1 MADFYPDESGGEHLR
16 VQAHAKIN
24 LYLDIIGKRPDGYHE
39 IETIFHSIGLHDDI
53 YLRKRTDRQITVHC
67 EHPHVP
73 CDPRN
78 LAYRAAKLLLDD
90 ISDLNGVEI
99 TILKRIPVAAG
110 LGGGSAN
117 AAAVLCGMNVLFDLG
132 LTQSDLMQLGVQL
145 GADVP
150 FCILGGAA
158 LGRGIGEI
166 LTPLPA
172 MEQAWVLLAN
182 PGFEISTAWVYQ
194 QINLSLTPP
203 QKNVTILT
211 RCFQSGEFFNIV
223 RHLYN
228 GLEVPVL
235 SQYPAVAEIKTKL
248 NQYPSSC
255 GVLMSGSGATVFAF
269 MQNQVQ
275 ANLAAANF
283 ENDFA
288 FCSATPMSSIGV
300 CVS

>member
-1 MADFYPDESGGEHLR
+1 MADFDLR
-16 VQAHAKIN
+16 VHAHAKIN
-24 LYLDIIGKRPDGYHE
+24 LYLDVIGKRTDGYHE

-73 CDPRN
+73 CNPRN
-78 LAYRAAKLLLDD
+78 LAYRAAKLLLDGLPDLSGVD
-90 ISDLNGVEI
+90 IA
-99 TILKRIPVAAG
+99 ILKRIPVAAG
-110 LGGGSAN
+110 LGGGSAD
-117 AAAVLCGMNVLFDLG
+117 AAAVLCGLNTLFDLG
-132 LTQSDLMQLGVQL
+132 LTRSDLMQLGVQL

-166 LTPLPA
+166 LTPLPPIA
-172 MEQAWVLLAN
+172 DPWILLAN

-194 QINLSLTPP
+194 QINLSLTVPK
-203 QKNVTILT
+203 KNVTILT
-211 RCFQSGEFFNIV
+211 RCLQEGEFSKIV

-235 SQYPAVAEIKTKL
+235 SKYPAVADIKTKL
-248 NQYPSSC
+248 NKYPGSR

-269 MQNQVQ
+269 MQNQAQ

-288 FCSATPMSSIGV
+288 FCSATPMSTVGV

>member
-1 MADFYPDESGGEHLR
+1 MADFDLR

-24 LYLDIIGKRPDGYHE
+24 LYLDVSGKRPDGYHN

-53 YLRKRTDRQITVHC
+53 YLRKRVDRQITVHC

-73 CDPRN
+73 CNPHN
-78 LAYRAAKLLLDD
+78 LAYRAATLLLDD
-90 ISDLNGVEI
+90 MPDLSGVEI
-99 TILKRIPVAAG
+99 KIVKRIPAAAG
-110 LGGGSAN
+110 LGGGSAD

-132 LTQSDLMQLGVQL
+132 LTQIELMQLGVQL

-166 LTPLPA
+166 LVPLPPL
-172 MEQAWVLLAN
+172 EEAWILLAN

-194 QINLSLTPP
+194 QINLSLTVPK
-203 QKNVTILT
+203 KNVTMLI
-211 RCFQSGEFFNIV
+211 RCLRNGESFNV
-223 RHLYN
+223 ARHLYN

-235 SQYPAVAEIKTKL
+235 SKYPVVAEIKTKL
-248 NQYPSSC
+248 NKYPGSC

-269 MQNQVQ
+269 MQSRAQ

-283 ENDFA
+283 ESNFA
-288 FCSATPMSSIGV
+288 FCNATSMSSVGV
-300 CVS
+300 RIS

>member
-1 MADFYPDESGGEHLR
+1 MAMFDLR

-24 LYLDIIGKRPDGYHE
+24 LYLDIIGKRTDGYHE
-39 IETIFHSIGLHDDI
+39 IETIFHSIGLHDEI
-53 YLRKRTDRQITVHC
+53 FLRKRTDRQITLHC

-90 ISDLNGVEI
+90 TPDLSGVEI
-99 TILKRIPVAAG
+99 MILKRIPVAAG

-117 AAAVLCGMNVLFDLG
+117 AAAVLCGMNALFELG
-132 LTQSDLMQLGVQL
+132 LSQRDLMRLGVQL

-166 LTPLPA
+166 LTPLPP
-172 MEQAWVLLAN
+172 MEEAWIVLAN

-194 QINLSLTPP
+194 QINLSLTVP
-203 QKNVTILT
+203 QKNVTILA
-211 RCFQSGEFFNIV
+211 RCLRNGEFFNIG

-235 SQYPAVAEIKTKL
+235 SKYPAVAKIKTKL
-248 NQYPSSC
+248 NECPNSR

-275 ANLAAANF
+275 ANLAVANF

-288 FCSATPMSSIGV
+288 FCSATPMSSVGV
-300 CVS
+300 LIS

>member
-1 MADFYPDESGGEHLR
+1 MADFDLR

-24 LYLDIIGKRPDGYHE
+24 LYLDVIGKRPDGYHE
-39 IETIFHSIGLHDDI
+39 IETIFHSVGLHDEI
-53 YLRKRTDRQITVHC
+53 YLRKRADRQITVHC

-78 LAYRAAKLLLDD
+78 LAYRAAKLLLDT
-90 ISDLNGVEI
+90 IPDLNGVEI

-117 AAAVLCGMNVLFDLG
+117 AAAVLCGMNALFDLG
-132 LTQSDLMQLGVQL
+132 FTQTDLMQLGVQL

-166 LTPLPA
+166 LNPLPPI
-172 MEQAWVLLAN
+172 EEAWILLAN

-211 RCFQSGEFFNIV
+211 RCFQNGELFNIV

-235 SQYPAVAEIKTKL
+235 SKYPAVAEIKTKL
-248 NQYPSSC
+248 KKYPGSC

-269 MQNQVQ
+269 MQSQVQ
-275 ANLAAANF
+275 ANLAATNF
-283 ENDFA
+283 ENNFA
-288 FCSATPMSSIGV
+288 FCSATPMSSVGV
-300 CVS
+300 RIS

>member
-1 MADFYPDESGGEHLR
+1 MADFDLCVH
-16 VQAHAKIN
+16 AHGKIN
-24 LYLDIIGKRPDGYHE
+24 LYLDVIEKRPDGYHE

-78 LAYRAAKLLLDD
+78 LAYRAAKMLLDD
-90 ISDLNGVEI
+90 VPDLSGVDI

-110 LGGGSAN
+110 LGGGSAD
-117 AAAVLCGMNVLFDLG
+117 AAAVLCGMNTLFHLG
-132 LTQSDLMQLGVQL
+132 LTQSNLMQLGVQL

-172 MEQAWVLLAN
+172 MDKPWILLAN

-194 QINLSLTPP
+194 RINLSLTPP
-203 QKNVTILT
+203 EKNVTMLT
-211 RCFQSGEFFNIV
+211 RCLQNGEFFNIV
-223 RHLYN
+223 RYLYN

-235 SQYPAVAEIKTKL
+235 SKYPAVAEIKTKL
-248 NQYPSSC
+248 NKYPSSR
-255 GVLMSGSGATVFAF
+255 GVLMSGSGATVFAL
-269 MQNQVQ
+269 MQNQTQ
-275 ANLAAANF
+275 AKLAAANF

-288 FCSATPMSSIGV
+288 FCNATPMSSVGV
-300 CVS
+300 RIS

>member
-1 MADFYPDESGGEHLR
+1 MADFDMR
-16 VQAHAKIN
+16 VHAHAKVN

-53 YLRKRTDRQITVHC
+53 YLRKRTDGQITVHC

-78 LAYRAAKLLLDD
+78 LAYRAAKLLLDN
-90 ISDLNGVEI
+90 IPDLSGVEI
-99 TILKRIPVAAG
+99 MILKRIPVAAG

-117 AAAVLCGMNVLFDLG
+117 AAAVLCGINALFDLG
-132 LTQSDLMQLGVQL
+132 LTQKDLMQFGAQL

-158 LGRGIGEI
+158 VGRGIGEI
-166 LTPLPA
+166 LTPLPP
-172 MEQAWVLLAN
+172 MEEAWILLAN

-211 RCFQSGEFFNIV
+211 RCLRNGEFFNIM

-235 SQYPAVAEIKTKL
+235 SKYPAVAKIKTKL
-248 NQYPSSC
+248 NKYPSSC

-275 ANLAAANF
+275 ADLAAANF

-288 FCSATPMSSIGV
+288 FCSATPMSSVGV
-300 CVS
+300 RIS

>member
-1 MADFYPDESGGEHLR
+1 MADFDLR
-16 VQAHAKIN
+16 IQAHAKIN
-24 LYLDIIGKRPDGYHE
+24 LYLDVIGKRPDGYHE

-53 YLRKRTDRQITVHC
+53 YLRKRTDGKITVYC

-73 CDPRN
+73 SDPRN
-78 LAYRAAKLLLDD
+78 LAYRAAELLRDD
-90 ISDLNGVEI
+90 TPDLSGVEI
-99 TILKRIPVAAG
+99 MILKRIPVAAG
-110 LGGGSAN
+110 LGGGSAD
-117 AAAVLCGMNVLFDLG
+117 AAAVLCGMNALFDLG
-132 LTQSDLMQLGVQL
+132 LTQRHLMQLGVQL

-158 LGRGIGEI
+158 FGRGIGEI
-166 LTPLPA
+166 LTALPPI
-172 MEQAWVLLAN
+172 EGAWILLAN

-203 QKNVTILT
+203 QKNVTMLT
-211 RCFQSGEFFNIV
+211 RCLQNGEFFNIT

-228 GLEVPVL
+228 GLEAPVL
-235 SQYPAVAEIKTKL
+235 SKYPAVAEIKTKL

-269 MQNQVQ
+269 MQNQAQ
-275 ANLAAANF
+275 ADLAALNF

-288 FCSATPMSSIGV
+288 FCSATPMSSVGV
-300 CVS
+300 RIS

>member
-1 MADFYPDESGGEHLR
+1 MADFDLR

-24 LYLDIIGKRPDGYHE
+24 LYLDVIGKRPDGYHE

-53 YLRKRTDRQITVHC
+53 YLRKRADRQITVHC

-90 ISDLNGVEI
+90 TPDLSGVEI

-110 LGGGSAN
+110 LGGGSAD
-117 AAAVLCGMNVLFDLG
+117 AAAVLCGMNALFDLG
-132 LTQSDLMQLGVQL
+132 LTPTDLMRLGVQL

-158 LGRGIGEI
+158 LGGGIGEI
-166 LTPLPA
+166 LTPLPP
-172 MEQAWVLLAN
+172 MEEAWILLAN

-194 QINLSLTPP
+194 QINLSLTAPK
-203 QKNVTILT
+203 KNVTILT
-211 RCFQSGEFFNIV
+211 RCLRNGEFFNIA

-235 SQYPAVAEIKTKL
+235 SKYPTVAEIKTKL
-248 NQYPSSC
+248 NKHPGSC

-288 FCSATPMSSIGV
+288 FCSATPMNSVGV
-300 CVS
+300 RIS

>member
-1 MADFYPDESGGEHLR
+1 MADFDLR
-16 VQAHAKIN
+16 VHAHAKIN
-24 LYLDIIGKRPDGYHE
+24 LYLDVIGKRPDGYHE

-53 YLRKRTDRQITVHC
+53 YLRKRTDRQIAVHC

-78 LAYRAAKLLLDD
+78 LAYRAAKLMLDD
-90 ISDLNGVEI
+90 TPDLSGVDI
-99 TILKRIPVAAG
+99 KILKQIPVAAG
-110 LGGGSAN
+110 LGGGSAD
-117 AAAVLCGMNVLFDLG
+117 AAAVLCGMNDLFDLG
-132 LTQSDLMQLGVQL
+132 LTPTDLMQLGVQL

-158 LGRGIGEI
+158 LGCGIGEI
-166 LTPLPA
+166 LTPLPP
-172 MEQAWVLLAN
+172 MEEAWILLAN
-182 PGFEISTAWVYQ
+182 PGFQISTAWVYQ
-194 QINLSLTPP
+194 QINLLLTAPK
-203 QKNVTILT
+203 KNVIILT
-211 RCFQSGEFFNIV
+211 RCLQNGEFFNIA

-235 SQYPAVAEIKTKL
+235 SKYPAVTEIKTKL
-248 NQYPSSC
+248 NKHPSSC

-275 ANLAAANF
+275 ANLAAASF

-288 FCSATPMSSIGV
+288 FCSATPMSSVGV
-300 CVS
+300 RIS

>member
-1 MADFYPDESGGEHLR
+1 MADFDLR
-16 VQAHAKIN
+16 IQAHAKIN
-24 LYLDIIGKRPDGYHE
+24 LYLDVIGKRPDGYHE

-53 YLRKRTDRQITVHC
+53 YLRKRTDGKITVYC

-73 CDPRN
+73 SDPRN
-78 LAYRAAKLLLDD
+78 LAYRAAELLLDD
-90 ISDLNGVEI
+90 TPDLSGVEI

-110 LGGGSAN
+110 LGGGSAD
-117 AAAVLCGMNVLFDLG
+117 AAAVLCGMNALFDLG
-132 LTQSDLMQLGVQL
+132 LTRRNLMQLGVQL

-158 LGRGIGEI
+158 FGRGIGEI
-166 LTPLPA
+166 LTALPPI
-172 MEQAWVLLAN
+172 EEAWILLAN

-203 QKNVTILT
+203 QKNVTMLT
-211 RCFQSGEFFNIV
+211 RCLQNGEFFNIT

-228 GLEVPVL
+228 GLEAPVL
-235 SQYPAVAEIKTKL
+235 SKYPAVAEIKTKL

-269 MQNQVQ
+269 MQNQAQ
-275 ANLAAANF
+275 ADFAALNF

-288 FCSATPMSSIGV
+288 FCSATPMSSVGV
-300 CVS
+300 RIS

>member
-1 MADFYPDESGGEHLR
+1 MADFDLCVH
-16 VQAHAKIN
+16 AHGKIN
-24 LYLDIIGKRPDGYHE
+24 LYLDVIEKRPDGYHE

-78 LAYRAAKLLLDD
+78 LAYRAAKMLLDNVP
-90 ISDLNGVEI
+90 DLNGVDI

-110 LGGGSAN
+110 LGGGSAD
-117 AAAVLCGMNVLFDLG
+117 AAAVLCGMNTLFHLG
-132 LTQSDLMQLGVQL
+132 LTQSNLMQLGVQL

-172 MEQAWVLLAN
+172 MDKPWILLAN

-194 QINLSLTPP
+194 HINLSLTPP
-203 QKNVTILT
+203 EKNVTMLT
-211 RCFQSGEFFNIV
+211 RCLQNGEFFNIV
-223 RHLYN
+223 HYLYN

-235 SQYPAVAEIKTKL
+235 SKYPAVAEIKTKL
-248 NQYPSSC
+248 NKYSSSR
-255 GVLMSGSGATVFAF
+255 GALMSGSGATVFAL
-269 MQNQVQ
+269 MQDQ
-275 ANLAAANF
+275 AQAKLAVANF

-288 FCSATPMSSIGV
+288 FCNATPMSSVGV
-300 CVS
+300 RIS

>member
-1 MADFYPDESGGEHLR
+1 MADFDLR

-24 LYLDIIGKRPDGYHE
+24 LYLDVIGKRPDGYHE
-39 IETIFHSIGLHDDI
+39 IETIFHSIGLHDEI
-53 YLRKRTDRQITVHC
+53 YLRKRADRQITVHC

-90 ISDLNGVEI
+90 IPDLNGVEI

-117 AAAVLCGMNVLFDLG
+117 AAAVLCGMNALFDLG
-132 LTQSDLMQLGVQL
+132 FTQTDLMQLGVQL

-166 LTPLPA
+166 LSPLPPVNG
-172 MEQAWVLLAN
+172 AWILLAN
-182 PGFEISTAWVYQ
+182 PGFEISTAWVYR

-211 RCFQSGEFFNIV
+211 RCLQNGEFFDIM

-235 SQYPAVAEIKTKL
+235 SKYPAVAEIKTKL
-248 NQYPSSC
+248 NKYPSSC

-269 MQNQVQ
+269 MQNQAQ
-275 ANLAAANF
+275 ANLAAVNF
-283 ENDFA
+283 ENDFT
-288 FCSATPMSSIGV
+288 FCSATPMSSVGV
-300 CVS
+300 RIS

>member
-1 MADFYPDESGGEHLR
+1 MADFDLR
-16 VQAHAKIN
+16 VHAHAKIN
-24 LYLDIIGKRPDGYHE
+24 LYLDVIGKRSDGYHE

-53 YLRKRTDRQITVHC
+53 YLRKRTDRRITVHC

-73 CDPRN
+73 CNPRN

-90 ISDLNGVEI
+90 LPDLSGVDI
-99 TILKRIPVAAG
+99 AILKRIPVAAG
-110 LGGGSAN
+110 LGGGSTD

-166 LTPLPA
+166 LTPLPPMA
-172 MEQAWVLLAN
+172 EPWILLAN

-194 QINLSLTPP
+194 QINLSLTAAK
-203 QKNVTILT
+203 KNVTILT
-211 RCFQSGEFFNIV
+211 RCLQNGEFSNIG

-235 SQYPAVAEIKTKL
+235 SKYPAVAEIKTKL
-248 NQYPSSC
+248 NKYPSSR
-255 GVLMSGSGATVFAF
+255 GVLMSGSGATVFAL
-269 MQNQVQ
+269 MQNRVQ

-288 FCSATPMSSIGV
+288 FCSATPMSSVGV
-300 CVS
+300 RIS

>member
-1 MADFYPDESGGEHLR
+1 MVDFNSGCEHLCI
-16 VQAHAKIN
+16 QAYAKIN
-24 LYLDIIGKRPDGYHE
+24 LYLDVIGKRPDGYHE

-53 YLRKRTDRQITVHC
+53 YLRKRADRQITVHC

-78 LAYRAAKLLLDD
+78 LAYRAAKRLLDRTP
-90 ISDLNGVEI
+90 DLSGVDI

-110 LGGGSAN
+110 LGGGSAD
-117 AAAVLCGMNVLFDLG
+117 AAAVLYGMNALFDLG
-132 LTQSDLMQLGVQL
+132 LTQRDLMQLGVQL

-150 FCILGGAA
+150 FCMLGGAA
-158 LGRGIGEI
+158 FGRGIGEV
-166 LTPLPA
+166 LTPLPPL
-172 MEQAWVLLAN
+172 EDAWILLVN

-203 QKNVTILT
+203 KKNVTIPI
-211 RCFQSGEFFNIV
+211 RCLRNGEFFSLA

-235 SQYPAVAEIKTKL
+235 SKYPVVAEIKTKL
-248 NQYPSSC
+248 NNCLGSC

-269 MQNQVQ
+269 MQSQAE

-288 FCSATPMSSIGV
+288 FCSATPMSSVGV
-300 CVS
+300 RIS

>member
-1 MADFYPDESGGEHLR
+1 MTDFDLR

-24 LYLDIIGKRPDGYHE
+24 LYLDVIGKRPDGYHE
-39 IETIFHSIGLHDDI
+39 IETIFHSIGLHDEI
-53 YLRKRTDRQITVHC
+53 YLRKRADRQITVHC

-90 ISDLNGVEI
+90 IPDLNGVEI

-117 AAAVLCGMNVLFDLG
+117 AAAVLCGMNTLFDLG
-132 LTQSDLMQLGVQL
+132 FTQTDLMQLGVQL

-166 LTPLPA
+166 LSPLPPVNG
-172 MEQAWVLLAN
+172 AWILLAN
-182 PGFEISTAWVYQ
+182 PGFEISTAWVYR

-211 RCFQSGEFFNIV
+211 RCLQNGEFFDIM

-235 SQYPAVAEIKTKL
+235 SKYPTVAEIKTKL
-248 NQYPSSC
+248 NKYPSSWW
-255 GVLMSGSGATVFAF
+255 GAHVRKRR
-269 MQNQVQ
+269 N
-275 ANLAAANF
+275 
-283 ENDFA
+283 
-288 FCSATPMSSIGV
+288 GV
-300 CVS
+300 CLHAKPNSSKSCCRELRERLHFLQCNPHE

>member
-1 MADFYPDESGGEHLR
+1 MADFDPGESGCEHLR
-16 VQAHAKIN
+16 VQAYAKIN
-24 LYLDIIGKRPDGYHE
+24 LYLDVVGKRPDGYHE

-53 YLRKRTDRQITVHC
+53 YLRKRADRQIIVHC

-73 CDPRN
+73 RDPRN

-90 ISDLNGVEI
+90 MPDLSGVEI

-110 LGGGSAN
+110 LGGGSAD
-117 AAAVLCGMNVLFDLG
+117 AAAVLCGMNALFDLG
-132 LTQSDLMQLGVQL
+132 LTQTDLMKLGVQL

-166 LTPLPA
+166 LTPLPP
-172 MEQAWVLLAN
+172 MEEAAILLAN

-203 QKNVTILT
+203 KKNVTILT
-211 RCFQSGEFFNIV
+211 RCLQNGEFFNIM

-235 SQYPAVAEIKTKL
+235 SKYPAVAEIKAQL
-248 NQYPSSC
+248 NRYPSSC
-255 GVLMSGSGATVFAF
+255 GVLMSGSGGTVFAF
-269 MQNQVQ
+269 MQNRAQ
-275 ANLAAANF
+275 ANRAAANF

-288 FCSATPMSSIGV
+288 FCSATPMSSVGV
-300 CVS
+300 RIS

>member
-1 MADFYPDESGGEHLR
+1 MAIFDLR

-24 LYLDIIGKRPDGYHE
+24 LYLDVIGKRPDGYHE

-53 YLRKRTDRQITVHC
+53 YLRKRADRHIAVHC

-78 LAYRAAKLLLDD
+78 LAYRAAKLLLDNTP
-90 ISDLNGVEI
+90 DLNGVEI

-110 LGGGSAN
+110 LGGGSAD
-117 AAAVLCGMNVLFDLG
+117 AAAVLCGMNALFDLG
-132 LTQSDLMQLGVQL
+132 LTQADLMQLGVQL

-166 LTPLPA
+166 LTPLPPLA
-172 MEQAWVLLAN
+172 EAWILLAN

-194 QINLSLTPP
+194 QINLSLTVPK
-203 QKNVTILT
+203 KNVTIPI
-211 RCFQSGEFFNIV
+211 RCLQNGEFFSV
-223 RHLYN
+223 ARHLYN
-228 GLEVPVL
+228 GLEVPVF
-235 SQYPAVAEIKTKL
+235 SKYPVLAEIKTKL
-248 NQYPSSC
+248 HNCPGSC

-269 MQNQVQ
+269 MQNQAQ

-288 FCSATPMSSIGV
+288 FCSATPMSSVGV
-300 CVS
+300 RIS

>member
-1 MADFYPDESGGEHLR
+1 MANFDLR
-16 VQAHAKIN
+16 LQAHAKIN
-24 LYLDIIGKRPDGYHE
+24 LYLDITGKRPDGYHE
-39 IETIFHSIGLHDDI
+39 IETVFHSIGLHDDI
-53 YLRKRTDRQITVHC
+53 YLRKRADRQIIVHC

-90 ISDLNGVEI
+90 TPDLSGVEI

-117 AAAVLCGMNVLFDLG
+117 AAAVLCGMNALFDLD
-132 LTQSDLMQLGVQL
+132 LTQTDLMQLGVQL

-166 LTPLPA
+166 LTPLSPMA
-172 MEQAWVLLAN
+172 EQWILLAN

-211 RCFQSGEFFNIV
+211 RCLRNGDSV
-223 RHLYN
+223 SMARHLYN

-235 SQYPAVAEIKTKL
+235 SKYPVVAEIKTKL
-248 NQYPSSC
+248 NKYPGSC
-255 GVLMSGSGATVFAF
+255 GVLMSGSGATVFAL

-275 ANLAAANF
+275 AHLAAANF

-288 FCSATPMSSIGV
+288 FCNATSMSSVGV
-300 CVS
+300 HIS